1 MVTLLAKIF
10 IQEKNDQAKI
20 REEYGVLC
28 GVVGILFNVLLFAG
42 KFLAVPSAIPLP
54 SRQMRSTTCRMRD
67 LRS

>member
-28 GVVGILFNVLLFAG
+28 ELYQEYEDFC
-42 KFLAVPSAIPLP
+42 K
-54 SRQMRSTTCRMRD
+54 RQ
-67 LRS
+67 